1 MKFLG
6 NVLAVIIGLLIFSVM
21 SFFIIAGIVAIA
33 ASSDS
38 EVEIKENTVLV
49 LNLEGRTIVER
60 TSEDQFDFS
69 SLPGFGGV
77 ANVGLLNLKKAI
89 STAAKN
95 DNVKGIYLKAGM
107 VFAGQAMLQEL
118 REELK
123 TFKESGKF
131 IVSYSEI
138 YTEGG
143 YFLSSAAD
151 EIYLNPLGGLEFN
164 GFSSEIIFFKGL
176 FEKLEI
182 EPVIFRVGEFKSAVE
197 PFLLDKMSDENRLQ
211 TSVFLNDLNDFAISK
226 VAESRGLPYEQV
238 HEINNEMLVRKN
250 ADALELKLVDGL
262 WYEDQVTDLIKE
274 KLGLEEDK
282 DIKTI
287 NVTTINKSSKSKNK
301 LSKNKIAVIVA
312 QGDIVS
318 GTGEGVIA
326 SESFVKEVNRAKKDE
341 NVKAIV
347 VRVNS
352 PGGSALASEVMWRA
366 LSEAKKEKPVIASMG
381 EYAASGGY
389 YISAP
394 ADTIVA
400 QPNTITGSIGIFGL
414 WFNAEGLMKNKLG
427 LTTDVVKT
435 GELSDF
441 LSFSRK
447 LTDLEKSIYQSTV
460 EDGYDTFI
468 SRVSEGRN
476 MSKEEV
482 LAVASG
488 RVWSGIQAK
497 ENGLVD
503 VLGNLEDA
511 IEIAAKKVGVED
523 DYRIV
528 YFPQE
533 KPFIEKLL
541 ADLTNDVQ
549 TRYMQ
554 YKLGEFYPAYAQIER
569 IKKYQGLMLRMP
581 YDIIVE

>member
-6 NVLAVIIGLLIFSVM
+6 NVLAVIVGLLVFSVI
-21 SFFIIAGIVAIA
+21 SFFILAGIIAIA

-38 EVEIKENTVLV
+38 EVKIKENTVLV
-49 LNLEGRTIVER
+49 LNLEGRAIVER
-60 TSEDQFDFS
+60 TSEDQFDLS

-77 ANVGLLNLKKAI
+77 ANVGLVNLKKAI
-89 STAAKN
+89 QEAAKN
-95 DNVKGIYLKAGM
+95 ENVKGIYLKAGM

-118 REELK
+118 REELI

-138 YTEGG
+138 YSEGG

-151 EIYLNPLGGLEFN
+151 EVYLNPLGGLEFN
-164 GFSSEIIFFKGL
+164 GFASEVIFFKGL

-182 EPVIFRVGEFKSAVE
+182 EPVVFRVGEFKSAVE
-197 PFLLDKMSDENRLQ
+197 PFLLNKMSDENRLQ
-211 TSVFLNDLNDFAISK
+211 TSVFLNELNNFAVAK
-226 VAESRGLPYEQV
+226 VAESRSIDLERAK
-238 HEINNEMLVRKN
+238 EINNQMLVRKN
-250 ADALELKLVDGL
+250 SDALELNLVDGL
-262 WYEDQVTDLIKE
+262 WYEDQVKDLIRE
-274 KLGLEEDK
+274 KLGLEEDA
-282 DIKTI
+282 DINTI
-287 NVTTINKSSKSKNK
+287 NVTKINKDAKTKNI
-301 LSKNKIAVIVA
+301 LSKNKIAVIIA

-318 GTGEGVIA
+318 GTSESAIA
-326 SESFVKEVNRAKKDE
+326 SEDFVKEVNKAKKDE

-347 VRVNS
+347 IRVNS

-366 LSEAKKEKPVIASMG
+366 LEEAKKVKPVIASMG

-441 LSFSRK
+441 LSISRK
-447 LTDLEKSIYQSTV
+447 LTDVEKSIFQNNI

-468 SRVSEGRN
+468 TRVADGRN
-476 MSKEEV
+476 MTKEEV

-503 VLGNLEDA
+503 ILGGLEDA
-511 IEIAAKKVGVED
+511 VEIAATKAGVED
-523 DYRIV
+523 DYKVV
-528 YFPQE
+528 YYPQV
-533 KPFIEKLL
+533 KPWFEKLM

-549 TRYMQ
+549 TRYMKS
-554 YKLGEFYPAYAQIER
+554 KLGSFYPVFNELEN
-569 IKKYQGLMLRMP
+569 IKKYEGVMLRMP
-581 YDIIVE
+581 YDLVIE

>member
-6 NVLAVIIGLLIFSVM
+6 NVLAVIVGLLVFSVI
-21 SFFIIAGIVAIA
+21 SFFILAGIIAIA

-38 EVEIKENTVLV
+38 EVKIKENTVLV
-49 LNLEGRTIVER
+49 LNLEGRVIVER
-60 TSEDQFDFS
+60 TSDDDFDLS
-69 SLPGFGGV
+69 ILPGFGGV
-77 ANVGLLNLKKAI
+77 ASVGLVNLKKAI
-89 STAAKN
+89 GEAAKN
-95 DNVKGIYLKAGM
+95 DNIKGIYLQAG
-107 VFAGQAMLQEL
+107 VISAGQAMLHEL
-118 REELK
+118 REELIA
-123 TFKESGKF
+123 FKESGKF
-131 IVSYSEI
+131 IVSYSEL
-138 YTEGG
+138 YSEGG

-151 EIYLNPLGGLEFN
+151 EVYLNPLGGMEFN
-164 GFSSEIIFFKGL
+164 GIASEVIFFKGL

-182 EPVIFRVGEFKSAVE
+182 EPVVFRVGEFKSAVE

-211 TSVFLNDLNDFAISK
+211 TSVFLNDLNDFAVAK
-226 VAESRGLPYEQV
+226 VAESRAIDLERAK
-238 HEINNEMLVRKN
+238 EINSQMLARN
-250 ADALELKLVDGL
+250 NSDALELNLVDGL
-262 WYEDQVTDLIKE
+262 WYEDQVKDLIRE
-274 KLGLEEDK
+274 KLGLEEDA
-282 DIKTI
+282 DINTI
-287 NVTTINKSSKSKNK
+287 NVTQINKDAKTKNI
-301 LSKNKIAVIVA
+301 LSKNKIAVIIA
-312 QGDIVS
+312 EGEIVS
-318 GTGEGVIA
+318 GTAEGVIA

-341 NVKAIV
+341 SVKAIV

-366 LSEAKKEKPVIASMG
+366 LEEAKKVKPIIASMG

-427 LTTDVVKT
+427 ITTDVVKT

-447 LTDLEKSIYQSTV
+447 LTDLEKSIFQNNI
-460 EDGYDTFI
+460 EDGYETFI
-468 SRVSEGRN
+468 SRVADGRN

-503 VLGNLEDA
+503 ILGGLEDA
-511 IEIAAKKVGVED
+511 VEIAAAKAGVED
-523 DYRIV
+523 DYKVV
-528 YFPQE
+528 YYPQV
-533 KPFIEKLL
+533 KPWFEKLM

-549 TRYMQ
+549 TRYMKS
-554 YKLGEFYPAYAQIER
+554 KLGSFYPVFNELEN
-569 IKKYQGLMLRMP
+569 IKKYEGVMLRMP
-581 YDIIVE
+581 YDLVIE

>member
-6 NVLAVIIGLLIFSVM
+6 NVLAVIVGLLVFSVI
-21 SFFIIAGIVAIA
+21 SFFILAGIIAIA

-38 EVEIKENTVLV
+38 EVKIKENTVLV
-49 LNLEGRTIVER
+49 LNLEGRVIVER
-60 TSEDQFDFS
+60 TSDDDFDLS
-69 SLPGFGGV
+69 ILPGFGGI
-77 ANVGLLNLKKAI
+77 AAVGLVNLKKAI
-89 STAAKN
+89 GEAAEN
-95 DNVKGIYLKAGM
+95 ENVKGIYLQAGM
-107 VFAGQAMLQEL
+107 VSAGQAMLHEL
-118 REELK
+118 REELVA
-123 TFKESGKF
+123 FKESGKF
-131 IVSYSEI
+131 IVSYSEL
-138 YTEGG
+138 YSEGG

-151 EIYLNPLGGLEFN
+151 EVYLNPLGGMEFN
-164 GFSSEIIFFKGL
+164 GIASEIIFFKGL

-182 EPVIFRVGEFKSAVE
+182 EPVVFRVGEFKSAVE

-211 TSVFLNDLNDFAISK
+211 TSVFLNDLNDFAVAK
-226 VAESRGLPYEQV
+226 VAESRSIELERAK
-238 HEINNEMLVRKN
+238 EINSQMLARKN
-250 ADALELKLVDGL
+250 SDALELNLVDGL
-262 WYEDQVTDLIKE
+262 WYEDQVKDLIRE
-274 KLGLEEDK
+274 KLGLEEDA
-282 DIKTI
+282 DINTI
-287 NVTTINKSSKSKNK
+287 NVTNINKDAKTKNI
-301 LSKNKIAVIVA
+301 LSKNKIAVIIA
-312 QGDIVS
+312 QGEIVS
-318 GTGEGVIA
+318 GTAEGVIA
-326 SESFVKEVNRAKKDE
+326 SESFVKDVNRAKKDE
-341 NVKAIV
+341 SVKAIV

-366 LSEAKKEKPVIASMG
+366 LEEAKKVKPVIASMG

-441 LSFSRK
+441 LSFTRK
-447 LTDLEKSIYQSTV
+447 LTDVEKSIFQNNI

-468 SRVSEGRN
+468 SRVAAGRN
-476 MSKEEV
+476 MNKEEV

-503 VLGNLEDA
+503 VLGGLEDA
-511 IEIAAKKVGVED
+511 VEIAATKAGVED
-523 DYRIV
+523 DYKVV
-528 YFPQE
+528 YYPQV
-533 KPFIEKLL
+533 KPWFEKLM

-549 TRYMQ
+549 TRYMKS
-554 YKLGEFYPAYAQIER
+554 KLGAFYPVFNELEN
-569 IKKYQGLMLRMP
+569 IKKYEGVMLRMP
-581 YDIIVE
+581 YDLVIE

>member
-6 NVLAVIIGLLIFSVM
+6 NVLAVIVGLLVFSVI
-21 SFFIIAGIVAIA
+21 SFFILAGIIAIA

-38 EVEIKENTVLV
+38 EVKIKENTVLV
-49 LNLEGRTIVER
+49 LNLEGRVIVER
-60 TSEDQFDFS
+60 TSDDDFDLS
-69 SLPGFGGV
+69 TLPGFGGV
-77 ANVGLLNLKKAI
+77 ASVGLVNLKKAI
-89 STAAKN
+89 GEAAKN
-95 DNVKGIYLKAGM
+95 ENVKGIYLQAGM
-107 VFAGQAMLQEL
+107 VSAGQAMLHEL
-118 REELK
+118 REELIA
-123 TFKESGKF
+123 FKESGKF
-131 IVSYSEI
+131 IISYSEL
-138 YTEGG
+138 YSEGG

-151 EIYLNPLGGLEFN
+151 EVYLNPLGGMEFN
-164 GFSSEIIFFKGL
+164 GIASEVIFFKGL

-182 EPVIFRVGEFKSAVE
+182 EPVVFRVGEFKSAVE

-211 TSVFLNDLNDFAISK
+211 TSVFLNDLNDFAVAK
-226 VAESRGLPYEQV
+226 VAESRSIDLERAK
-238 HEINNEMLVRKN
+238 EINSQMLARKN
-250 ADALELKLVDGL
+250 SDALELNLVDGL
-262 WYEDQVTDLIKE
+262 WYEDQVKDLIRE
-274 KLGLEEDK
+274 KLGLEEDA
-282 DIKTI
+282 DINTI
-287 NVTTINKSSKSKNK
+287 NVTKINKDAKTKNI
-301 LSKNKIAVIVA
+301 LSKNKIAVIIA
-312 QGDIVS
+312 QGEIVS
-318 GTGEGVIA
+318 GSAEGVIA

-341 NVKAIV
+341 SVKAIV

-366 LSEAKKEKPVIASMG
+366 LEEAKKVKPVIASMG

-435 GELSDF
+435 GQLSDF
-441 LSFSRK
+441 LSFTRK
-447 LTDLEKSIYQSTV
+447 LTDVEKSIFQNNI

-468 SRVSEGRN
+468 SRVADGRN

-503 VLGNLEDA
+503 VLGGLEDA
-511 IEIAAKKVGVED
+511 VEIAATKAGVEE
-523 DYRIV
+523 DYKVV
-528 YFPQE
+528 YYPQV
-533 KPFIEKLL
+533 KPWFEKLM

-549 TRYMQ
+549 TRYMKS
-554 YKLGEFYPAYAQIER
+554 KLGSFYPVFNELEN
-569 IKKYQGLMLRMP
+569 IKKYEGVMLRMP
-581 YDIIVE
+581 YDLVIE

>member
-6 NVLAVIIGLLIFSVM
+6 NVLAVIVGLLVFSVI
-21 SFFIIAGIVAIA
+21 SFFILAGIIAIA

-38 EVEIKENTVLV
+38 EVKIKENTVLV
-49 LNLEGRTIVER
+49 LNLEGRVIVER
-60 TSEDQFDFS
+60 TSEDDFDLS
-69 SLPGFGGV
+69 TLPGFGGV
-77 ANVGLLNLKKAI
+77 ASVGLVNLKKAI
-89 STAAKN
+89 GEAAKN
-95 DNVKGIYLKAGM
+95 ENVKGIYLQAGM
-107 VFAGQAMLQEL
+107 VSAGQAMLHEL
-118 REELK
+118 REELIA
-123 TFKESGKF
+123 FKESGKF
-131 IVSYSEI
+131 IISYSEL
-138 YTEGG
+138 YSEGG

-151 EIYLNPLGGLEFN
+151 EVYLNPLGGMEFN
-164 GFSSEIIFFKGL
+164 GIASEVIFFKGL

-182 EPVIFRVGEFKSAVE
+182 EPVVFRVGEFKSAVE

-211 TSVFLNDLNDFAISK
+211 TSVFLNDLNDFAVAK
-226 VAESRGLPYEQV
+226 VAESRSIDLERAK
-238 HEINNEMLVRKN
+238 EINSQMLARKN
-250 ADALELKLVDGL
+250 SDALELNLVDGL
-262 WYEDQVTDLIKE
+262 WYEDQVKDLIRE
-274 KLGLEEDK
+274 KLGLEEDA
-282 DIKTI
+282 DINTI
-287 NVTTINKSSKSKNK
+287 NVTRINKDAKTKNI
-301 LSKNKIAVIVA
+301 LSKNKIAVIIA
-312 QGDIVS
+312 QGEIVS
-318 GTGEGVIA
+318 GSAEGVIA

-341 NVKAIV
+341 SVKAIV

-366 LSEAKKEKPVIASMG
+366 LEEAKKVKPIIASMG

-441 LSFSRK
+441 LSFTRK
-447 LTDLEKSIYQSTV
+447 LTDVEKSIFQNNI

-468 SRVSEGRN
+468 SRVADGRN
-476 MSKEEV
+476 MSKDEV

-503 VLGNLEDA
+503 VLGGLENA
-511 IEIAAKKVGVED
+511 VEIAATKAGVEE
-523 DYRIV
+523 DYKVV
-528 YFPQE
+528 YYPQV
-533 KPFIEKLL
+533 KPWFEKLM

-549 TRYMQ
+549 TRYMKS
-554 YKLGEFYPAYAQIER
+554 KLGSFYPVFNELEN
-569 IKKYQGLMLRMP
+569 IKKYEGVMLRMP
-581 YDIIVE
+581 YDLVIE

>member
-6 NVLAVIIGLLIFSVM
+6 NVLAVIVGLLVFSVI
-21 SFFIIAGIVAIA
+21 SFFILAGIIAIA

-38 EVEIKENTVLV
+38 EVKIKENTVLV
-49 LNLEGRTIVER
+49 LDLEGRAIVER
-60 TSEDQFDFS
+60 TSEDQFDLNS
-69 SLPGFGGV
+69 IPGFGGV
-77 ANVGLLNLKKAI
+77 ASVGLVNLKKAI
-89 STAAKN
+89 QEAAKN
-95 DNVKGIYLKAGM
+95 ENVKGIYLQAGM
-107 VFAGQAMLQEL
+107 VSAGQAMLHEL
-118 REELK
+118 REELIN
-123 TFKESGKF
+123 FKESGKF

-151 EIYLNPLGGLEFN
+151 EVYLNPLGGMEFN
-164 GFSSEIIFFKGL
+164 GIASEIIFFKGL

-182 EPVIFRVGEFKSAVE
+182 EPVVFRVGEFKSAVE

-211 TSVFLNDLNDFAISK
+211 TSVFLNDLNDFAVEK
-226 VAESRGLPYEQV
+226 VAESRSIDLEKAK
-238 HEINNEMLVRKN
+238 EINSQMLVRKN
-250 ADALELKLVDGL
+250 SDALELNLVDGL
-262 WYEDQVTDLIKE
+262 WYEDQVKDLLRE
-274 KLGLEEDK
+274 KLGLEEDD
-282 DIKTI
+282 DINTI
-287 NVTTINKSSKSKNK
+287 NVTTINKDAKTKNI
-301 LSKNKIAVIVA
+301 LSKNKIAVIIA
-312 QGDIVS
+312 QGEIVS
-318 GTGEGVIA
+318 GTAEGVIA
-326 SESFVKEVNRAKKDE
+326 SESFVKEVNRAKNDE
-341 NVKAIV
+341 SVKAIV

-366 LSEAKKEKPVIASMG
+366 LEEAKKEKPIIASMG

-441 LSFSRK
+441 LSFTRQ
-447 LTDLEKSIYQSTV
+447 LTDLEKSIFQNNI

-468 SRVSEGRN
+468 SRVAEGRN
-476 MSKEEV
+476 MTKEEV

-488 RVWSGIQAK
+488 RVWSGVQAK

-503 VLGNLEDA
+503 ILGGLEDA
-511 IEIAAKKVGVED
+511 VEIAATKAGVEE
-523 DYRIV
+523 DYKVV
-528 YFPQE
+528 YYPQV
-533 KPFIEKLL
+533 KPWFEKLM

-549 TRYMQ
+549 TRYMKS
-554 YKLGEFYPAYAQIER
+554 KLGSFYPVYNELEN
-569 IKKYQGLMLRMP
+569 IKKYEGVMLRMP
-581 YDIIVE
+581 YDLVIE